1 MKIEIDTELETISVK
16 DVVSLNELN
25 DWLEGHFIDGYAIV
39 PSGYDPN
46 PNPNPYP
53 YNGRLTVGAPISPWY
68 TTSTARI

>member
-39 PSGYDPN
+39 PS
-46 PNPNPYP
+46 
-53 YNGRLTVGAPISPWY
+53 
-68 TTSTARI
+68 

>member
-1 MKIEIDTELETISVK
+1 MKIEIDTELKTISVK

-46 PNPNPYP
+46 PYP